1 MNKKD
6 VLQHLSRSTSPNDC
20 CTSVDSSFAVPSKA
34 QPVSTCLDTLSR
46 KIFSSSSNGATLEER
61 VVLDGS
67 SSTSNT
73 GVCAYKRKKSSP
85 PVAGNIVSD
94 RDQAHPVSTCLDT
107 LSRKPFSS
115 STNGS
120 TLEEQVVLDCSSS
133 TSNAGVFAYQRKKKV
148 EPAGNWE
155 YCF

>member
-46 KIFSSSSNGATLEER
+46 KIFSSSTHGATLEER

-67 SSTSNT
+67 SS
-73 GVCAYKRKKSSP
+73 
-85 PVAGNIVSD
+85 I
-94 RDQAHPVSTCLDT
+94 
-107 LSRKPFSS
+107 
-115 STNGS
+115 
-120 TLEEQVVLDCSSS
+120 
-133 TSNAGVFAYQRKKKV
+133 SNAGVFAYQRKKKV